1 MAGVQIDGVNNKID
15 FDDDQDTSISAN
27 TDDTL
32 VIEAGGNTMATITAT
47 TFTINDGTTI
57 TTADNTD
64 TLTLKST
71 DADAD
76 EGPILK
82 LHRDSGS
89 PADGDIIGEIRFNAD
104 NDAGEDTE
112 CLHFKAQLADAS
124 DGSEDG
130 QIYLIAKKDGTDR
143 NRFAVKSDET
153 IFNEDSVDV
162 DFRVESNGQTHMI
175 HVDAGNDHVNIAG
188 GGTDGGGV
196 FNVFS
201 ADNTTTLSLVGTD
214 SDASAGPILSLER
227 SANSAATGDEIG
239 KILFKAQNAANETIE
254 YCEIRTDINDATDGS
269 EDGRFI
275 IQTIDAGSAGR
286 SRMEIVGTETIFNQD
301 SADIDFRVE
310 SNNNINMIKVD
321 AGDDRTHY
329 GGTSYQGQNLGV
341 HNFHSGTTTD
351 QSGLQLGSNTASYAN
366 ALFKIGCLRDQTN
379 SYNFVECYT
388 GNGSDNINDDLEF
401 KVKGDGNVSC
411 DESFTGSGADY
422 AEYFEWKDG
431 NASDEDRIGISV
443 KLDGN
448 KIVPS
453 SDSDNASDIIG
464 VVSGSPVIVGD
475 ADGTGARWTQ
485 KYLKDDYGRK
495 LKEEYTVT
503 TWRDEANKQD
513 HSYATDRI
521 PSDVTVPSDAKV
533 TTTELDGVTKLLRP
547 KINPDYDKTK
557 TYVSREDRKEWDTVG
572 LVGKLRIKKGQK
584 TGTNWIK
591 LRDISDTVEEW
602 LVR

>member
-591 LRDISDTVEEW
+591 MRDISDSVEEW